1 MPDEK
6 SFHMTPDEFRRHGHA
21 VVDWIADYH
30 SRIES
35 FPVLSQVKP
44 GEIRASLPANP
55 PAQGEPF
62 EALLKD
68 VEKLILP
75 GITHWQSPNFFA
87 YFPSNGSGPGILG
100 DLLSS
105 GLGVQGML
113 WSTSPACT
121 ELETHVLDWLVPM
134 LGLPE
139 KFLSSSTGG
148 GVIQDTA
155 SSAVLCALLAARER
169 ATNYASNQK
178 GCDGRVVA
186 YASTQTHSA
195 IQKAA
200 MIAGIGVS
208 NLRVIEVDEN
218 FAMRPDALAR
228 QIEADKHAGLVP
240 CLVCATV
247 GTTSSNAMDP
257 IPEIAQICGKHN
269 LWLHVD
275 AAMSG
280 TAALC
285 PEFRHLQNGVELAD
299 SYNFNPHKWMFTTF
313 DCDCFWVAD
322 RKALIRTLSILP
334 EFLRNQATESGA
346 VIDYRDWHIQLGRRF
361 RSLKLWFVIRHYGVE
376 GLQHHIRRHVQ
387 LAQQFAEWVRNDA
400 RFELAAPVPLN
411 LVCFRHKSGD
421 AANQTIMERLNRS
434 GDLFLTHT
442 KLNGKFT
449 LRLLRG
455 TDQHGGAARG
465 AGLEADSRRSGEGNG
480 RGVTRKRSLRGL
492 RSLGKEVGL
501 ALFGGGEQLVELR
514 RAFQLREPGISLH
527 RGVGAIV
534 ACDGAPE
541 QPLGD
546 IVLPTEGISGCEQIP
561 VLGVRIGQRFRRK
574 LPGEVVHLGGWRVVD
589 TSPDQ
594 RTAEVI
600 GQVRRRFPSL
610 LQVPRTNEMA
620 HEVARHP
627 NGSSIELEKIH
638 RPGVVTHF
646 VEGERTRAES
656 IVPRIQ

>member
-1 MPDEK
+1 VSNEK

-35 FPVLSQVKP
+35 FPVQSQVKP
-44 GEIRASLPANP
+44 GQIRASLPADP

-75 GITHWQSPNFFA
+75 GVTHWQSPNFFA
-87 YFPSNGSGPGILG
+87 YFPCNASGPGILG

-139 KFLSSSTGG
+139 KFLSSNTGG

-169 ATNYASNQK
+169 ATDYTSNQK
-178 GCDGRVVA
+178 GCDGRIVA
-186 YASTQTHSA
+186 YASTQTHSSL
-195 IQKAA
+195 QKAA

-208 NLRVIEVDEN
+208 NLRLIEVDDN
-218 FAMRPDALAR
+218 FAVRAEALAR
-228 QIEADKHAGLVP
+228 QIDADKQVGLVP
-240 CLVCATV
+240 CFVCATM

-257 IPEIAQICGKHN
+257 IVEIGRICRQHN

-285 PEFRHLQNGVELAD
+285 PEFRHLQNGVEFAD
-299 SYNFNPHKWMFTTF
+299 SYNFNPHKWMFTNF
-313 DCDCFWVAD
+313 DCNCFWVAD
-322 RKALIRTLSILP
+322 RKALIQTLSILP
-334 EFLRNQATESGA
+334 EYLRNQATESGA

-376 GLQHHIRRHVQ
+376 GLQYHIRRHVQ
-387 LAQQFAEWVRNDA
+387 LAQAFADWVRDDEN
-400 RFELAAPVPLN
+400 FELAAPVPLN
-411 LVCFRHKSGD
+411 LVCFRHKGGD
-421 AANQTIMERLNRS
+421 AANQTIMDHLNRS

-449 LRLLRG
+449 LRMCVGQTNTQTRHVGRAWERIREAAEKLG
-455 TDQHGGAARG
+455 T
-465 AGLEADSRRSGEGNG
+465 
-480 RGVTRKRSLRGL
+480 
-492 RSLGKEVGL
+492 
-501 ALFGGGEQLVELR
+501 
-514 RAFQLREPGISLH
+514 
-527 RGVGAIV
+527 V
-534 ACDGAPE
+534 A
-541 QPLGD
+541 
-546 IVLPTEGISGCEQIP
+546 
-561 VLGVRIGQRFRRK
+561 
-574 LPGEVVHLGGWRVVD
+574 
-589 TSPDQ
+589 
-594 RTAEVI
+594 
-600 GQVRRRFPSL
+600 
-610 LQVPRTNEMA
+610 
-620 HEVARHP
+620 
-627 NGSSIELEKIH
+627 
-638 RPGVVTHF
+638 
-646 VEGERTRAES
+646 
-656 IVPRIQ
+656 